1 MARTVAG
8 GLFDFLDSV
17 LIFVFLILNLTKKF
31 ELIFREFFCSLLSEE
46 PVVSQQIGKT
56 FVKSDCLD
64 K

>member
-1 MARTVAG
+1 MAC
-8 GLFDFLDSV
+8 LIFLTV

-31 ELIFREFFCSLLSEE
+31 ELIFRVFFFSLHSEE